1 MDLSRLPDDELLAL
15 TPRRAEAFGAFYARH
30 ERAVV
35 AWFAR
40 RTRDPEL
47 AADLTAEAFAAAL
60 LGARRYRPGEAPAA
74 AWLYGIARH
83 TLARSAKRR
92 RVEDRARRRLGMPP
106 LELTDELLERVE
118 RIGAGERAAALLERL
133 SPDQAHA
140 VRAHVID
147 EVPYERLAAE
157 LQCSASVVRK
167 RVSRGL
173 AVLREFT
180 EERS

>member
-1 MDLSRLPDDELLAL
+1 MDLSRLPDDELLAR
-15 TPRRAEAFGAFYARH
+15 TPERPEAFGTFYARH

-35 AWFAR
+35 AW
-40 RTRDPEL
+40 L
-47 AADLTAEAFAAAL
+47 H
-60 LGARRYRPGEAPAA
+60 
-74 AWLYGIARH
+74 GIARH

-106 LELTDELLERVE
+106 LELTDELLERVD
-118 RIGAGERAAALLERL
+118 RIGADDRAAALLERL

-140 VRAHVID
+140 VRAHVIE

-167 RVSRGL
+167 RVSRG
-173 AVLREFT
+173 
-180 EERS
+180 

>member
-1 MDLSRLPDDELLAL
+1 MDLTALTDDELL
-15 TPRRAEAFGAFYARH
+15 RRTLEQPEAFGAFYARH

-35 AWFAR
+35 GWLDR
-40 RTRDPEL
+40 RTGDPEL
-47 AADLTAEAFAAAL
+47 AADLAAETFAAAL
-60 LGARRYRPGEAPAA
+60 LAARRYRPGEAPAT
-74 AWLYGIARH
+74 AWLFGIARH
-83 TLARSAKRR
+83 VLSRSLRRR
-92 RVEDRARRRLGMPP
+92 RVEDRARRRLAMPP

-118 RIGAGERAAALLERL
+118 RIGADERAAQLLEQL
-133 SPDQAHA
+133 PPDQAHA

-157 LQCSASVVRK
+157 LRCSASVVRK

-173 AVLREFT
+173 AVLRDIS